1 MKTNKRNTIFVI
13 GASVIFITIIILLVA
28 FTLSGVFDNNALL
41 EALLIAALVLAA
53 ALLAVTLFL
62 FLNQYALIKTLQV
75 ENAYIFGKKSDF
87 NGYMMI
93 NVNGEE
99 KKVLIHDT
107 HLEEDTAKMDHYTD
121 YSLLDYNRC
130 GVPLLETVTE
140 PCLNSADEA
149 VAFLEG
155 LRNIFLYFK

>member
-41 EALLIAALVLAA
+41 EAFLIAGLVLVA
-53 ALLAVTLFL
+53 ALLAITLFL

-87 NGYMMI
+87 DNLYGF
-93 NVNGEE
+93 ER
-99 KKVLIHDT
+99 KVAL
-107 HLEEDTAKMDHYTD
+107 A
-121 YSLLDYNRC
+121 NR
-130 GVPLLETVTE
+130 
-140 PCLNSADEA
+140 
-149 VAFLEG
+149 FRR
-155 LRNIFLYFK
+155 RNIYERYRRIQESEI